1 MWKTRYLLIRVS
13 MTLSVIWMMLPL
25 ISSWMI
31 RSDSSDT
38 KRPILNPL
46 ATKNFSGS
54 LPKSRMAAFLSLPSR
69 VMRFR
74 FSRMVSVLS
83 SIEMPDTLPANHRAP
98 ASNPPFK
105 VRSTRKIRKPH
116 SRCCLLFSN
125 APHFS
130 CKRTICSSS
139 RGPDSSIKPISL
151 TIPFTFNGFNI
162 INTLTQF
169 NSLNILGI

>member
-1 MWKTRYLLIRVS
+1 

-31 RSDSSDT
+31 RSDSSDR

-83 SIEMPDTLPANHRAP
+83 SIEMPGTLPDFLA
-98 ASNPPFK
+98 F
-105 VRSTRKIRKPH
+105 VFYDVCFFH
-116 SRCCLLFSN
+116 SAFLYWLRN
-125 APHFS
+125 
-130 CKRTICSSS
+130 
-139 RGPDSSIKPISL
+139 
-151 TIPFTFNGFNI
+151 
-162 INTLTQF
+162 
-169 NSLNILGI
+169 